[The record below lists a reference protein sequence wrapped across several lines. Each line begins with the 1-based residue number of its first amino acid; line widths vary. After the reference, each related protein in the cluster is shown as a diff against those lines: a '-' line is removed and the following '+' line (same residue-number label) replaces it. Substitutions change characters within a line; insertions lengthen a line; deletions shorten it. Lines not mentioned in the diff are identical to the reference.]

1 MASITVTSGAYPIAA
16 PAASPTRPPV
26 TAYAELRRMVV
37 AAGLLER
44 AYGYYFG
51 VGLRTYALF
60 ALGLGLA
67 WALPPTLVGTSVAS
81 LVLGFALV
89 QLGLLGHDAGH
100 MGVFRSA
107 RWNWVLGE
115 ICWSLT
121 LGVGFWNWRDRHN
134 AHHAHTNETA
144 GDPEI
149 RGMALVAFTEED
161 AQSRQGWQRRAVG
174 YQGTLAPIL
183 LLLTS
188 LAALVLRVD
197 GWLYAV
203 RRVRG
208 TRRWVEV
215 GLLALNLAAWA
226 FVILQLGG
234 HWLAVFIGSQL
245 VAGLYLSLV
254 AAPNHKGMPVWT
266 RGVQLSFIERQV
278 LSSRN
283 LLPHPVTDFVYGGLN
298 YQIEHHLFPTLPRVH
313 LGRARAII
321 QPFCEAHGLA
331 YEEVSPLASYQAVY
345 AELHRVARSVREE

>member
-1 MASITVTSGAYPIAA
+1 MASISVTAGVYPVPTPAA
-16 PAASPTRPPV
+16 PFARPPA
-26 TAYAELRRMVV
+26 TAYAELRRLVV
-37 AAGLLER
+37 GAGLLDR
-44 AYGYYFG
+44 AYSYYLA

-60 ALGLGLA
+60 ALGLWLA
-67 WALPPTLVGTSVAS
+67 WALPPTLLGTGVAS
-81 LVLGFALV
+81 VVLGFALV

-100 MGVFRSA
+100 MGVFRTA
-107 RWNWVLGE
+107 KWNWVLGE
-115 ICWSLT
+115 MCWSLT

-134 AHHAHTNETA
+134 AHHAHTNDTG

-197 GWLYAV
+197 GWLYAL
-203 RRVRG
+203 RRVPGR
-208 TRRWVEV
+208 RRWIEV
-215 GLLALNLAAWA
+215 TLLALNLAIWA
-226 FVILQLGG
+226 LAVIQLGG

-266 RGVQLSFIERQV
+266 HGVELSFIERQV

-298 YQIEHHLFPTLPRVH
+298 YQIEHHLFPTMPRVY

-321 QPFCEAHGLA
+321 QPFCAAHGLD

-345 AELHRVARSVREE
+345 AELHRVAQSVR

>member
-1 MASITVTSGAYPIAA
+1 MASISLTEGVYPLPARGAP
-16 PAASPTRPPV
+16 PTRPPV
-26 TAYAELRRMVV
+26 TAYAELRRVVV
-37 AAGLLER
+37 AAGLLDR
-44 AYGYYFG
+44 AYGYY
-51 VGLRTYALF
+51 VVLGLRTYALF
-60 ALGLGLA
+60 ALALALA
-67 WALPPTLVGTSVAS
+67 WALPPTLLGTGVASVA
-81 LVLGFALV
+81 LGFALV

-197 GWLYAV
+197 GWLYAL

-208 TRRWVEV
+208 TRRLVEV
-215 GLLALNLAAWA
+215 ALLSLNLAVWA
-226 FVILQLGG
+226 VAIARLGG

-266 RGVQLSFIERQV
+266 QGVQLSFMERQV

-298 YQIEHHLFPTLPRVH
+298 YQIEHHLFPTMPRAH
-313 LGRARAII
+313 LGRARALIK
-321 QPFCEAHGLA
+321 PFCEAHGLD

-345 AELHRVARSVREE
+345 AELHRVARSVR